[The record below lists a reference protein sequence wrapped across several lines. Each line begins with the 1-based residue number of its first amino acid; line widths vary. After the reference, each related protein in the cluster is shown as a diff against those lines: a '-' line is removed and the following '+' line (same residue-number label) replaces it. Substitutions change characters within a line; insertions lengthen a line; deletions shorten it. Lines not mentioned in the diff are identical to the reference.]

1 MVASWSAGAAALF
14 LATGSTQALAA
25 DCPGLEATLKGATAC
40 GGDSFKV
47 RAVAAVALG
56 AKKTEDGTRAL
67 MAALESDPHYAVRAA
82 AASGLGR
89 AQDPQAV
96 GALLRALSDDTVLVR
111 EQAERALTRL
121 HRPEAL
127 LAFRDALGS
136 RQLEKRRA
144 AVAAYATVFKNGHEQ
159 ASVAVV
165 NALGDSD
172 DGIRQMAKSA
182 IEDVPLVKALTSL
195 LDALENG
202 EEDVRAASARAL
214 ARRPDPMAVDGLI
227 DARQRL
233 GEGAKVRQALRTA
246 LVAHQEWLDTQ
257 TLRTKAVDESDEETR
272 LRALDLLT
280 AVGDA
285 QALPL
290 LKKALASSS
299 GRTRATAG
307 RLLQEMGG
315 DAAKAALDA
324 AVKKEKDPRTKRQLE
339 LSARRLR

>member
-1 MVASWSAGAAALF
+1 MTWSSLGAAAL
-14 LATGSTQALAA
+14 LLVGASSASAA
-25 DCPGLEATLKGATAC
+25 DCPGLEATLKGSPAC

-56 AKKTEDGTRAL
+56 AKQTESGTRAL
-67 MAALESDPHYAVRAA
+67 IAAVESDPHYAVRAA

-96 GALLRALSDDTVLVR
+96 GALLRALSDDTALVR
-111 EQAERALTRL
+111 DQAERALTRL

-127 LAFRDALGS
+127 FAFRDALGS

-144 AVAAYATVFKNGHEQ
+144 AVTAYAAVFKSGHEQ

-165 NALGDSD
+165 NALGDDD
-172 DGIRQMAKSA
+172 DGIRQLAKSA
-182 IEDVPLVKALTSL
+182 LEDVPLVKALTSL

-202 EEDVRAASARAL
+202 EEGVRAAAARAL

-233 GEGAKVRQALRTA
+233 GEGATVRQALRTA
-246 LVAHQEWLDTQ
+246 LVAHQEWLDVS
-257 TLRTKAVDESDEETR
+257 TLRTTAADDSDEEMR

-280 AVGDA
+280 AIGDP

-290 LKKALASSS
+290 LKKALASPSP
-299 GRTRATAG
+299 RTRATAG
-307 RLLQEMGG
+307 RLLQEAGG
-315 DAAKAALDA
+315 DEAKAMLTTAIQR
-324 AVKKEKDPRTKRQLE
+324 EKDPRTKRQLE